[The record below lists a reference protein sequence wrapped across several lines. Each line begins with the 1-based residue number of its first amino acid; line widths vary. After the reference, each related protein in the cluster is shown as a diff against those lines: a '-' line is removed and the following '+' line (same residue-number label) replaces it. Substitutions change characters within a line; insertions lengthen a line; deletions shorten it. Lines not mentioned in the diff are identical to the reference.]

1 MLNGSP
7 FPSGQDYGPVRLSSR
22 DCRGGKSHFSLRRPW
37 GIIQQHPG
45 PERCQGRG
53 WEMPAPPTPPHCREL
68 LLLPVLPASPLLQAA
83 GLSVGRRQAC
93 CPRRG
98 RGGGGARNTAKPSF
112 KTFCSFDVN
121 SRGSLRT
128 EIRPEPGLG
137 LPPESIPPPPRQGPY
152 SHPCGPSLL
161 GGALLSISLAT
172 RGKQLCPGVW
182 APSHTCRS
190 LGQEQGARNGSG
202 DFEPLRGCWLG
213 VQLRGVLNAICVKKW
228 VICQNCLLCTSARGW
243 TTSPCCRADY
253 TNSYVCKR
261 YRLNY

>member
-1 MLNGSP
+1 MPRKGLGDASSPHPPALQGAAPAARPACKPLAAGSRAQR
-7 FPSGQDYGPVRLSSR
+7 GQEAG
-22 DCRGGKSHFSLRRPW
+22 
-37 GIIQQHPG
+37 
-45 PERCQGRG
+45 
-53 WEMPAPPTPPHCREL
+53 
-68 LLLPVLPASPLLQAA
+68 VLPTT
-83 GLSVGRRQAC
+83 RT
-93 CPRRG
+93 
-98 RGGGGARNTAKPSF
+98 RGGGAQNTAKPSF